1 MNNILLSGETLNN
14 QMIESQTVSG
24 NDLNRKDLN
33 RKDLNREDVNKKD
46 LARKSLARKSLA
58 RENLSG
64 RRSDNKTLKK
74 KRLSGTTLKN
84 HLKYIVP
91 ELKLALIKEPGVKP
105 HAIHGPQE
113 IEHLIEPMKFYPEE
127 HFVTFHLDTKFQV
140 VGYNEV
146 SKGTVSASLVHPR
159 EVFKAAILSNSTA
172 IICAHNHPSG
182 IVKPSDEDIETTIT
196 LIKAGQILGVLVLDH
211 VIIGGDELYSLRE
224 NRPDL
229 WF

>member
-1 MNNILLSGETLNN
+1 MNNILVSGKAVNSQIMNN
-14 QMIESQTVSG
+14 QTVGGNGLSSQS
-24 NDLNRKDLN
+24 
-33 RKDLNREDVNKKD
+33 
-46 LARKSLARKSLA
+46 ARKSLA
-58 RENLSG
+58 RENLSS
-64 RRSDNKTLKK
+64 RRSDKKTMK

-105 HAIHGPQE
+105 QAIHGPRE
-113 IEHLIEPMKFYPEE
+113 IERLIEPMKFYPEE
-127 HFVTFHLDTKFQV
+127 HFVAFHLDTKYQV
-140 VGYNEV
+140 IGYNEV

-159 EVFKAAILSNSTA
+159 EVFKAALLSNSTA

-182 IVKPSDEDIETTIT
+182 IVKPSNEDIETTIT

-211 VIIGGDELYSLRE
+211 VIVGGDELFSLRE

-229 WF
+229 WL

>member
-1 MNNILLSGETLNN
+1 LRFAGSAAWGALAPFSWEVPVNNILVNDLAVNN
-14 QMIESQTVSG
+14 QMIDSQTVSG
-24 NDLNRKDLN
+24 NMS
-33 RKDLNREDVNKKD
+33 V
-46 LARKSLARKSLA
+46 KSAKKSLA
-58 RENLSG
+58 RENLSS

-74 KRLSGTTLKN
+74 KRLSGSTLKN

-113 IEHLIEPMKFYPEE
+113 IERLIEPMKFYPEE
-127 HFVTFHLDTKFQV
+127 HFVAFHLDTKFQV
-140 VGYNEV
+140 IGYNEV

-159 EVFKAAILSNSTA
+159 EVFKAALLSNSTA

-182 IVKPSDEDIETTIT
+182 VVKPSNEDIETTIT

-211 VIIGGDELYSLRE
+211 VIIGGDELFSLRE

-229 WF
+229 WL

>member
-1 MNNILLSGETLNN
+1 MNNILVSGEIENR
-14 QMIESQTVSG
+14 QMIDSQPVDSKAKS
-24 NDLNRKDLN
+24 DKSLSSKS
-33 RKDLNREDVNKKD
+33 
-46 LARKSLARKSLA
+46 ARKSLARQH
-58 RENLSG
+58 LSS

-74 KRLSGTTLKN
+74 KKLSGTTLKN

-113 IEHLIEPMKFYPEE
+113 IERLIEPMKFYPEE

-140 VGYNEV
+140 IGYNEV

-159 EVFKAAILSNSTA
+159 EVFKAALLSNSTA

-182 IVKPSDEDIETTIT
+182 IVKPSNEDIETTKT
-196 LIKAGQILGVLVLDH
+196 LINAGSILGVLVLDH

-229 WF
+229 WP

>member
-1 MNNILLSGETLNN
+1 VNNILVCDLAVNS
-14 QMIESQTVSG
+14 QMIDSQTVSS
-24 NDLNRKDLN
+24 NVSSASAK
-33 RKDLNREDVNKKD
+33 
-46 LARKSLARKSLA
+46 KSLA
-58 RENLSG
+58 RENLSS
-64 RRSDNKTLKK
+64 RRTDNKTLKK
-74 KRLSGTTLKN
+74 KRLSGSTLKN

-113 IEHLIEPMKFYPEE
+113 IERLIEPMKFYSEE
-127 HFVTFHLDTKFQV
+127 HFVAFHLDTKFQV
-140 VGYNEV
+140 IGYNEV

-159 EVFKAAILSNSTA
+159 EVFKAALLSNSTA

-182 IVKPSDEDIETTIT
+182 IVKPSNEDIETTST

-211 VIIGGDELYSLRE
+211 VIIGGDELFSLRE

-229 WF
+229 WL